1 MNFRDLGPRVVSG
14 LLLAALCLGL
24 TVWGVLPF
32 AALVMIVCLLMSWEW
47 ARIVRGTGV
56 DLAFAIHAITVVLAV
71 VLTAA
76 GYAAMGIATVL
87 VGAIIVVPIRL
98 GHGAR
103 LSALGVL
110 YTGIPAVVL
119 IWLRAAEP
127 LGLAAILFLF
137 IVVWTTDTAAFVAG
151 RAIGGPK
158 LWPAVSPNKTWAG
171 LIGGVGTAV
180 AAAMLYAR
188 FVPDASSLRLALAAL
203 LLGLV
208 AQAGDLAE
216 SALKRAF
223 GVKDASGII
232 PGHGGF
238 MDRADGLVTAA
249 AAAAVGCL
257 VINMHSPARALLL
270 GY

>member
-1 MNFRDLGPRVVSG
+1 MNFRDLAPRLISG
-14 LLLAALCLGL
+14 LALGALALAL
-24 TVWGVLPF
+24 TVWGVVPF
-32 AALVMIVCLLMSWEW
+32 AALVLVVTIVMSWEW

-56 DLAFAIHAITVVLAV
+56 DLAFMIQAAAAILGCVLSA
-71 VLTAA
+71 T
-76 GYAAMGIATVL
+76 GYAAMGLAAVL
-87 VGAIIVVPIRL
+87 VGAIIVVPLRL

-110 YTGIPAVVL
+110 YVGIPAVVL

-127 LGLAAILFLF
+127 LGLEAVLFLF
-137 IVVWTTDTAAFVAG
+137 LVVWTTDTAAFIAG
-151 RAIGGPK
+151 RAIGGAK

-171 LIGGVGTAV
+171 LIGGIGTAAV
-180 AAAMLYAR
+180 AGALSAR
-188 FVPDASSLRLALAAL
+188 LVPGASALHLAIVAL
-203 LLGLV
+203 VLGLV
-208 AQAGDLAE
+208 AQAGDLGE

-223 GVKDASGII
+223 NVKDASGII

-249 AAAAVGCL
+249 AAAAIICL
-257 VINMHSPARALLL
+257 IVDMRSPARALLL